1 MFGSSGFSLVAMM
14 AVLMDDI
21 LGVEGV
27 VRGLIAAVV
36 VADDDEAGAG
46 DRVSGG
52 EGLGRKRFGEEEV
65 DGELQARDLE

>member
-1 MFGSSGFSLVAMM
+1 M
-14 AVLMDDI
+14 
-21 LGVEGV
+21 
-27 VRGLIAAVV
+27 RGLIAAVV
-36 VADDDEAGAG
+36 VADDDETGAG